1 MVSVTI
7 EALMGRMGIMS
18 QTLSAADSDL
28 KRLGPFQSNPIM
40 YLLSPVKYSD
50 SERLSPSDHRFV
62 SSPERSAMSALSCKL
77 YSRFT
82 FEL

>member
-40 YLLSPVKYSD
+40 YLLSVKYSD

-62 SSPERSAMSALSCKL
+62 SSPERSVMSALSCGL